1 MGDNINM
8 LNYINSIFTNQF
20 FLMFLAIATGL
31 LIGKIKIKSFSIGVS
46 GGIFTG
52 IVIGY
57 FVTKWAHTVQ
67 EGSLGYANAKRILS
81 TGVVAQAFFTF
92 FLLLFLVSIGLKVG
106 NSIGMIFKKYGI
118 KFVVIGVS
126 IPVVSMIVSCV
137 LNSTVLS
144 SNPSITPFETIGM
157 YAGAMTTT
165 PGYGTALD
173 AAGNVDYANLYA
185 EAAMEEKEAILQKI
199 DSTGALNA
207 ENTVSLSDEQITAY
221 KEASSSAISLG
232 YTVAFPMGV
241 LVIVVMISVLPRLFR
256 IDMEKEKEAYRKEIH
271 EAGGTVSGKEQPLN
285 FMIIALV
292 AVIGIIVGE
301 ITIPLGSLGSFS
313 LGTAGGVLLAAL
325 ILSYIGK
332 IGPVNFRMDSKSLGI
347 MYQMGLTF
355 FMAVVGLRYGYD
367 VVTSL
372 MGSGL
377 ALAVSAIA
385 VEGTA
390 VLISFLIGHKLF
402 GLNWIILSGAIAG
415 GCTSAPGLGA
425 AISSTG
431 SEEPTTGYGAAQP
444 FAILANVL
452 LATIFFNIML

>member
-1 MGDNINM
+1 MLKFINT
-8 LNYINSIFTNQF
+8 IFTNQF

-31 LIGKIKIKSFSIGVS
+31 LIGKIKIKSFSLGVS

-52 IVIGY
+52 IIIGY
-57 FVTKWAHTVQ
+57 FVTKWAHTAQ
-67 EGSLGYANAKRILS
+67 EGAVGYANAKRILS

-106 NSIGMIFKKYGI
+106 NSIGMIFKRYGI
-118 KFVVIGVS
+118 KFVIIGVS
-126 IPVVSMIVSCV
+126 IPVVSMIASCV
-137 LNSTVLS
+137 LYGTVLS
-144 SNPSITPFETIGM
+144 SNQSITPFETIGM
-157 YAGAMTTT
+157 YAGSMTTT

-173 AAGNVDYANLYA
+173 AAGNVDYAKLYEESNA
-185 EAAMEEKEAILQKI
+185 EGRTKILNKI
-199 DSTGALNA
+199 DPTGALTA
-207 ENTVSLSDEQITAY
+207 ENTAYLNEEQITAY
-221 KEASSSAISLG
+221 KDEASSAISLG

-241 LVIVVMISVLPRLFR
+241 LVIVVMISILPKLFR
-256 IDMEKEKEAYRKEIH
+256 IDIEKEKEAYQKEIN
-271 EAGGTVSGKEQPLN
+271 EAGGIATGREQPLN
-285 FMIIALV
+285 FMIISLV
-292 AVIGIIVGE
+292 GLIGILVGG
-301 ITIPLGSLGSFS
+301 ITIPLGGLGSFS
-313 LGTAGGVLLAAL
+313 LGTAGGVLLSAL

-332 IGPVNFRMDSKSLGI
+332 IGPLNFRMDSKSLGI

-367 VVTSL
+367 VVVSL

-377 ALAVSAIA
+377 ALAISAVVVEA
-385 VEGTA
+385 VA
-390 VLISFLIGHKLF
+390 VLVSFFIGHKLF